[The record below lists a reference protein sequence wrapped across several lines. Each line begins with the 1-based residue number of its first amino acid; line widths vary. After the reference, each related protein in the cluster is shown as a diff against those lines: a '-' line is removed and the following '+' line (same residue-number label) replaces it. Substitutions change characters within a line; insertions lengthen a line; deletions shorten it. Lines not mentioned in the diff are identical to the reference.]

1 MRTPRRAAARWER
14 SDSGITTLQ
23 VLVMFPILMVLLGL
37 SMQEALNFYA
47 KEVALGASQAGVNA
61 VRYAHLGPNDE
72 AQAEAVAFAA
82 ARDYVAKHGGNLLG
96 SPGMVTP
103 VMFATG
109 PAGSGPGAN
118 MADPQIKVEIK
129 GTPISLVS
137 VLATPVDQH
146 AQGAA
151 ETFTYGTG
159 N

>member
-1 MRTPRRAAARWER
+1 
-14 SDSGITTLQ
+14 
-23 VLVMFPILMVLLGL
+23 MFPILVVLMGL

-47 KEVALGASQAGVNA
+47 KEVALGASQAGVDA

-72 AQAEAVAFAA
+72 SQAEAVAFAA
-82 ARDYVAKHGGNLLG
+82 ARDYVAKHGGNLLN

-103 VMFATG
+103 VMFATA
-109 PAGSGPGAN
+109 PANSPGPGAG

-129 GTPISLVS
+129 GKPISLVS
-137 VLATPVDQH
+137 VLAIPVDQH
-146 AQGAA
+146 SQAAA